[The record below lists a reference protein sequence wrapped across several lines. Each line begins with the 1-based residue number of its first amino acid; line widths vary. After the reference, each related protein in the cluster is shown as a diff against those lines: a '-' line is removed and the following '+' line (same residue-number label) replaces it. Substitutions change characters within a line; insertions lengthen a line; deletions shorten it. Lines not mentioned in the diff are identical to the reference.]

1 MHIVEN
7 VESKKSTKVQ
17 TVPGKKKNTDTVTTQ
32 REVFKTSSILSSI

>member
-17 TVPGKKKNTDTVTTQ
+17 KVPEKKHKTLILLPP
-32 REVFKTSSILSSI
+32 REKCLRLQNLV